1 MGRDRGARPGTS
13 SGPGGK
19 ARSGQITG
27 ATQLSLLTAKNAGH
41 TGLNWITQAVSSTST
56 WYAFAGHVTKRRTLP
71 PFGGVF
77 GVEATALTRDV
88 VYPSA
93 PRRSVAKF
101 FRAAFPYRSRF
112 LVPNLRSNARN
123 RDDGKVDATGILW

>member
-27 ATQLSLLTAKNAGH
+27 ATQLSLLSAKNAGH

-56 WYAFAGHVTKRRTLP
+56 WYAFAGHVNNRRTLLMNGGKLGCRP
-71 PFGGVF
+71 RVGAWNRFVLAFGIVRF
-77 GVEATALTRDV
+77 
-88 VYPSA
+88 
-93 PRRSVAKF
+93 
-101 FRAAFPYRSRF
+101 SRE
-112 LVPNLRSNARN
+112 VSTSDPARP
-123 RDDGKVDATGILW
+123 KL